1 MKVRTFRQ
9 VCFVLSRLHS
19 RDRRHYILHRE
30 LMSFDATFFQ
40 GRPVLFNLPDISY
53 SELNFLQLS

>member
-1 MKVRTFRQ
+1 
-9 VCFVLSRLHS
+9 VLSRLHS

-40 GRPVLFNLPDISY
+40 GRPVLLYLAS
-53 SELNFLQLS
+53 